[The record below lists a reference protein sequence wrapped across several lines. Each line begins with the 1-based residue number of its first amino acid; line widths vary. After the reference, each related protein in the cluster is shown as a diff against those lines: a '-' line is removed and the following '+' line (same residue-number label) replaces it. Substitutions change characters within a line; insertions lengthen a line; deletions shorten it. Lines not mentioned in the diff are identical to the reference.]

1 LSGEVTPVED
11 LCPRGVHPS
20 PPMGSKSLVQTAS
33 LNGRRSEFMEI
44 GEEEVLRAELGVIF
58 INMNLIYIFL

>member
-1 LSGEVTPVED
+1 
-11 LCPRGVHPS
+11 
-20 PPMGSKSLVQTAS
+20 MGSKSLVQTAS